1 VDAARLL
8 ALIDAPFTFVVGK
21 GGVGKTTTAGALA
34 LGRARSGRPTLL
46 ISTDPAHSIGDLFD
60 LGSDATDEVCGETL
74 SLEQFDARAWADRW
88 IERVSPDVTSLIT
101 AGTYLDEADAAS
113 FLDLSLPG
121 IDEVMAALRL
131 CEEAAAGRAVIV
143 DTAPTGHTLRLL
155 GSGELIRSWTA
166 ALAAMAAKAGAV
178 AGAFAGRRVEVAGE
192 RLIAE
197 LRRSVDLWET
207 TILPGAAVIVVTRG
221 DAVVAA
227 ESRRLADALS
237 GRSMNVAAIVCAA
250 TAPATAARLD
260 LPDAPRFAVPPLEPG
275 TGCGWLGS
283 WTAAM
288 VAIPERGAPTMG
300 RDAAD
305 ASAAAGAPASGP
317 TRATGAAAAAL
328 SNGSPL
334 AAGEVADWLRGAR
347 LELLFF
353 AGKGGV
359 GKSTCAAAAAL
370 VIAQSRPVRLYS
382 TDPAGSLGDVLG
394 THVTAEPVEVAPS
407 LRAMQIDAPAALAE
421 LRDEYHREIGE
432 LFDRIGLGGD
442 AALDR
447 RVALAIW
454 ELAPPG
460 VDEIA
465 AVIGIID
472 AADDGE
478 TIVIDAAPTGHFLR
492 LIAMPGIA
500 LDWIHALMRI
510 LLKYRA
516 AGTLDT
522 LAQRLLTLARQLKSL
537 QAALTDEKR
546 TGAFIVTLDE
556 PLVAA
561 ETARLS
567 RDLAAAGM
575 PRAATILNRAAGAG
589 TAAGS
594 GRTIRAPRL
603 AQPPVGV
610 PCLRDFVRQWEF
622 AA

>member
-1 VDAARLL
+1 VL
-8 ALIDAPFTFVVGK
+8 
-21 GGVGKTTTAGALA
+21 
-34 LGRARSGRPTLL
+34 
-46 ISTDPAHSIGDLFD
+46 
-60 LGSDATDEVCGETL
+60 
-74 SLEQFDARAWADRW
+74 
-88 IERVSPDVTSLIT
+88 
-101 AGTYLDEADAAS
+101 
-113 FLDLSLPG
+113 
-121 IDEVMAALRL
+121 
-131 CEEAAAGRAVIV
+131 
-143 DTAPTGHTLRLL
+143 
-155 GSGELIRSWTA
+155 
-166 ALAAMAAKAGAV
+166 
-178 AGAFAGRRVEVAGE
+178 
-192 RLIAE
+192 
-197 LRRSVDLWET
+197 
-207 TILPGAAVIVVTRG
+207 
-221 DAVVAA
+221 
-227 ESRRLADALS
+227 
-237 GRSMNVAAIVCAA
+237 
-250 TAPATAARLD
+250 
-260 LPDAPRFAVPPLEPG
+260 
-275 TGCGWLGS
+275 
-283 WTAAM
+283 
-288 VAIPERGAPTMG
+288 
-300 RDAAD
+300 
-305 ASAAAGAPASGP
+305 
-317 TRATGAAAAAL
+317 
-328 SNGSPL
+328 
-334 AAGEVADWLRGAR
+334 
-347 LELLFF
+347 
-353 AGKGGV
+353 
-359 GKSTCAAAAAL
+359 
-370 VIAQSRPVRLYS
+370 LYS

-394 THVTAEPVEVAPS
+394 VHVSAEPVEVAPG

-454 ELAPPG
+454 GMAPPG

-472 AADDGE
+472 AAGDGE

-537 QAALTDEKR
+537 QAALTDEER

-561 ETARLS
+561 ETARLC

-575 PRAATILNRAAGAG
+575 PRAAMILNRAAGAG

-610 PCLRDFVRQWEF
+610 PRLREFARQWEF